1 MLASKAPFKFIKNFI
16 SFAEGALIAEQE
28 VVHGF
33 FRHKFNLKEAGKITP
48 ATLSYTSY
56 LLHKS
61 SVEYVEIGIA
71 SVLPC
76 FWVYSIVGKNI
87 VKNTKLD
94 FYNPYKEWIEAYSGK
109 EFTDSVNLAIN
120 VFDEVALLAAA
131 GVQDLMID
139 AFYKSTV
146 LEWHF

>member
-1 MLASKAPFKFIKNFI
+1 M
-16 SFAEGALIAEQE
+16 
-28 VVHGF
+28 HGF
-33 FRHKFNLKEAGKITP
+33 FRHKFNLKETGKITP

-120 VFDEVALLAAA
+120 VFDEVALLVAA
-131 GVQDLMID
+131 GVQDLMMD

-146 LEWHF
+146 LEWHFWNDAYDLSVFDHLIK